1 MMSNISVLIGVSAGI
16 LPRDSTVVQAYII
29 LNLGGKL
36 MTDTVCCCY

>member
-1 MMSNISVLIGVSAGI
+1 MMCNTNVLIGVSAGI
-16 LPRDSTVVQAYII
+16 LPPGSTVVQAYII